1 MGAAVQHVE
10 GTAGRP
16 GGGGFGTA
24 AVFWTTLSTILG
36 AILFLR
42 MGYAIANVGLVGAL
56 AIIVLGHLVTIPAA
70 LAIAEIATNQRVAGG
85 GVYFVLSRSFGL
97 RIGGSIG
104 IALYLSQAI
113 SIAFYVIAF
122 GEAFRPTLSELAAR
136 HAWLPDDLRIVTLP
150 TLGILW
156 LALRAKGA
164 RLGMSLLV
172 VVAITLLVSLVLF
185 FLGDNTRPINLDT
198 AFARISHGDSFF
210 LVFAICFPAFTGL
223 TAGVGLSGDLRDPK
237 VSIPKGTLAAVLAGL
252 VVYVLVVLKLAAA
265 ATPIELATDTLVM
278 SKIALWPPII
288 PIGLACATISS
299 ALGSIIVAPRTLQA
313 LSADRVIPDGRLSDW
328 LREMRASDDEP
339 LNAASLTT
347 VIALLFVLAG
357 DVDSVAQIITMFFL
371 ITYGAICAVSLL
383 ERFAG
388 DPTYRPSFHSRW
400 YISLFGAVI
409 SLIFMFQID
418 TGYAIAALF
427 ALAGIYFFVRT
438 RSAGRGESVEL
449 LRGTLF
455 QIGRWIQIKMQRSKE
470 NPGDEAWR
478 PAAVCLSD
486 ASFDR
491 RAALDLLRWIAHR
504 HGFATYI
511 HYIEGFLSKKSAVE
525 AREVK
530 DRLIRLVGMTRGNIQ
545 VDTMVSPS
553 YTSAFSQLIQLP
565 GSSGIENNLVIFE
578 YDKAEPVALDYA
590 LDHFQL
596 AAATGFDTIVL
607 GSSARGYGA
616 RMTMH
621 LWLPPGDYGGANL
634 LILIGYVLASHPD
647 WRGSEIRVFDVVPHA
662 EREARRGELRDLVR
676 SGRLPI
682 AESHIDVIALEN
694 GLNRRELI
702 CERSRDADFTL
713 VGLRRESVRRQ
724 GAESF
729 SGYDAI
735 GNVGFVIAVSDV
747 DLERDEQA
755 PEAVRVAESKKQ
767 PAEPVAADPATKAS
781 GDEPPPDA
789 DQAPRGSASA
799 NS

>member
-1 MGAAVQHVE
+1 MGITVPHVE
-10 GTAGRP
+10 SAARRP
-16 GGGGFGTA
+16 GESGFGTS

-42 MGYAIANVGLVGAL
+42 MGYAVANVGLVGAL
-56 AIIVLGHLVTIPAA
+56 AIIILGHLVTVPAA

-122 GEAFRPTLSELAAR
+122 GEAFRPLLLELATR
-136 HAWLPDDLRIVTLP
+136 FAWLPDDLRIVTIP

-156 LALRAKGA
+156 LALRARGA

-172 VVAITLLVSLVLF
+172 VVAVTLLVSLALF
-185 FLGDNTRPINLDT
+185 FLGTSTRPIDFDT
-198 AFARISHGDSFF
+198 AFETIPGSDPFF

-237 VSIPKGTLAAVLAGL
+237 RSIPAGTLAAVGAGL
-252 VVYVLVVLKLAAA
+252 VVYVLVTMKLATA
-265 ATPIELATDTLVM
+265 ATPFELANDPLVM
-278 SKIALWPPII
+278 SRVALWPPII

-328 LREMRASDDEP
+328 LRSMRGSDDEP
-339 LNAASLTT
+339 LNAASFTT
-347 VIALLFVLAG
+347 VIALLFVVAG
-357 DVDSVAQIITMFFL
+357 DVDSVAQVITMFFL

-400 YISLFGAVI
+400 YISLFGAVL

-418 TGYAIAALF
+418 TAYAILALL
-427 ALAGIYFFVRT
+427 AIAGIYLFVRT

-455 QIGRWIQIKMQRSKE
+455 QIGRWIQIQMQRSKE

-478 PAAVCLSD
+478 PAAVCLSG
-486 ASFDR
+486 ASFER
-491 RAALDLLRWIAHR
+491 RAALDLLRWISHR

-511 HYIEGFLSKKSAVE
+511 HYIEGFLSKKTAEE

-530 DRLIRLVGMTRGNIQ
+530 DRLIRLVGVTRGNIQ

-578 YDKAEPVALDYA
+578 YDKMEPRDLEHATN
-590 LDHFQL
+590 HFQL

-607 GSSARGYGA
+607 GASPRGYGA
-616 RMTMH
+616 RAAIH

-647 WRGSEIRVFDVVPHA
+647 WRGAELRVFDVVPEA
-662 EREARRGELRDLVR
+662 EREQRTAELHALVR

-682 AESHIDVIALEN
+682 AERNIDVIALGN
-694 GLNRRELI
+694 GLGRRELI
-702 CERSRDADFTL
+702 NERSRDADFTL
-713 VGLRRESVRRQ
+713 VGLRREAVRRK
-724 GAESF
+724 GVEAFE
-729 SGYDAI
+729 GYGEI

-747 DLERDEQA
+747 DLEREETLPEVAPAEDIATEAAATDAPDAEPTDERA
-755 PEAVRVAESKKQ
+755 PEG
-767 PAEPVAADPATKAS
+767 DPKAP
-781 GDEPPPDA
+781 GDPSTD
-789 DQAPRGSASA
+789 S
-799 NS
+799 